1 MQAFFTNPNVQ
12 HFVGQPE
19 MVGYLANA
27 VAVDILRKLN
37 VDARPAAMA
46 WLKTAYP
53 AIHAAVLADYP
64 QHAA

>member
-1 MQAFFTNPNVQ
+1 MRAFFANPNVQ
-12 HFVGQPE
+12 HFARRDD
-19 MVGYLANA
+19 MVAHLANA
-27 VAVDILRKLN
+27 VAVDVLRKLN

-46 WLKTAYP
+46 WLADAYP